1 MIEGVGVLMSAC
13 GLCPRFQGEAEAQKM
28 YYECHGHIFMDGQ
41 NFKAARELHIHGVNR
56 EDVQSKLE
64 IMKEHGITYFR
75 DGGDHLGASEY
86 ARSISEEYGIEY
98 RTPLYAIHRN
108 GHYGGIVGRGFDDLK
123 EYRVLVNEAGRG
135 HADFIKVMFSG
146 ILDFSGSG
154 GVNEQPLEPDE
165 IREMIHIAH
174 EEGFAVMAHV
184 NGAGPVLAALEAGA
198 DSVEHGN
205 FMDDD
210 CIHALAEG
218 NTVWVPTNVTI
229 HNLLLSDRYDHRLI
243 RKLDELQAETIRKA
257 FALGSAIAPGS
268 DSGAFMVPHG
278 RGTVDEWERLLEIL
292 GNEKETGERL
302 LEGAQQIRR
311 RFRKG

>member
-1 MIEGVGVLMSAC
+1 
-13 GLCPRFQGEAEAQKM
+13 
-28 YYECHGHIFMDGQ
+28 
-41 NFKAARELHIHGVNR
+41 
-56 EDVQSKLE
+56 
-64 IMKEHGITYFR
+64 
-75 DGGDHLGASEY
+75 
-86 ARSISEEYGIEY
+86 
-98 RTPLYAIHRN
+98 
-108 GHYGGIVGRGFDDLK
+108 
-123 EYRVLVNEAGRG
+123 
-135 HADFIKVMFSG
+135 MFSG

-154 GVNEQPLEPDE
+154 GVNEQPLKPDE

-184 NGAGPVLAALEAGA
+184 NGAGPVLAALEAGV

-229 HNLLLSDRYDHRLI
+229 HNLLISDRYDQRLI

-278 RGTVDEWERLLEIL
+278 TGTVDEWERLLEIL

-302 LEGAQQIRR
+302 LEGAQQIRL